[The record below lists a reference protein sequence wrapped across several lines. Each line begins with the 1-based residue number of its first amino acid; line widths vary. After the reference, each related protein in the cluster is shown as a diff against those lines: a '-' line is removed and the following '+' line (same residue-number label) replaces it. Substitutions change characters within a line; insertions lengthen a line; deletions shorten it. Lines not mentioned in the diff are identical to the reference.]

1 MALLIK
7 AGFAPVI
14 CHAAP
19 EPIRGGARSRMPAMA
34 ASPPEAP
41 PPGRITDL
49 LIAWRDGDESAL
61 DELVPLVHA
70 ELRRLA
76 RRHMRGERGGHTLQ
90 TTALVNEAYLRLL
103 DTSRMQWNDRGHF
116 FAMASLLMGRI
127 LKDHAST
134 RGAQKRGGGVRP
146 VSLDEAHAVVV
157 EQPTDFVAL
166 HDALAALAAEDARKA
181 QVVRMRYY
189 GGLSVAETA
198 AALSVSVETVARDWR
213 IAKMWLLREL
223 QGAPRPEPGGGKS
236 TATA

>member
-1 MALLIK
+1 
-7 AGFAPVI
+7 
-14 CHAAP
+14 
-19 EPIRGGARSRMPAMA
+19 MA
-34 ASPPEAP
+34 ASPPAAP

-90 TTALVNEAYLRLL
+90 TTALMNEAYLRLL

-134 RGAQKRGGGVRP
+134 RGAQKRGGGIRP
-146 VSLDEAHAVVV
+146 VSLDEAHGVVV

-166 HDALAALAAEDARKA
+166 HDALAALAVQDARKA

-213 IAKMWLLREL
+213 IAKLWLLREF
-223 QGAPRPEPGGGKS
+223 QGAPLPEPEGDDS
-236 TATA
+236 VVPA

>member
-1 MALLIK
+1 
-7 AGFAPVI
+7 
-14 CHAAP
+14 
-19 EPIRGGARSRMPAMA
+19 MA
-34 ASPPEAP
+34 ASPPAAP

-90 TTALVNEAYLRLL
+90 TTALMNEAYLRLL

-134 RGAQKRGGGVRP
+134 RGAQKRGGGIRP
-146 VSLDEAHAVVV
+146 VSLDEAHGVVV

-166 HDALAALAAEDARKA
+166 HDALAALAVQDARKA

-198 AALSVSVETVARDWR
+198 AALSVSVETVARDWL
-213 IAKMWLLREL
+213 IAKLWLLREF
-223 QGAPRPEPGGGKS
+223 QGAPLPEPEGDDS
-236 TATA
+236 VVPA